1 MAKTMRSKTMK
12 RHHKGKSMKHHR
24 KGKGK
29 SMKHHRKGKGK
40 SMKHHRKGKGK
51 SMKHH
56 KKTKKHHKRKVQKGG
71 MLSVLKEALVPLIFT
86 GSVMKLKKKKGK
98 K

>member
-29 SMKHHRKGKGK
+29 ND
-40 SMKHHRKGKGK
+40 
-51 SMKHH
+51 
-56 KKTKKHHKRKVQKGG
+56 
-71 MLSVLKEALVPLIFT
+71 EASPQR
-86 GSVMKLKKKKGK
+86 
-98 K
+98 

>member
-1 MAKTMRSKTMK
+1 MRSKTMK
-12 RHHKGKSMKHHR
+12 RHH
-24 KGKGK
+24 
-29 SMKHHRKGKGK
+29 KGK

-71 MLSVLKEALVPLIFT
+71 MLSVLKEALVPLLFT

>member
-1 MAKTMRSKTMK
+1 MRSKTMK
-12 RHHKGKSMKHHR
+12 RHH
-24 KGKGK
+24 KGK

-56 KKTKKHHKRKVQKGG
+56 KKTKKHHKRKVQRGG
-71 MLSVLKEALVPLIFT
+71 MFTALKEALVPLIFT
-86 GSVMKLKKKKGK
+86 GSVMKLKKKKGRK
-98 K
+98 

>member
-1 MAKTMRSKTMK
+1 MRSKTMK

-24 KGKGK
+24 KGKC
-29 SMKHHRKGKGK
+29 K

-56 KKTKKHHKRKVQKGG
+56 KKTKKHHKRKVQRGG
-71 MLSVLKEALVPLIFT
+71 MLSLLKDALVPFILT

>member
-1 MAKTMRSKTMK
+1 MRSKTMK
-12 RHHKGKSMKHHR
+12 RHH
-24 KGKGK
+24 KGK

-56 KKTKKHHKRKVQKGG
+56 KKTKKHHKRKVQRGG
-71 MLSVLKEALVPLIFT
+71 MFPFLKEALVPLIFT
-86 GSVMKLKKKKGK
+86 GSVIKLRKKGK
-98 K
+98 KGKKGKK

>member
-1 MAKTMRSKTMK
+1 MRSKTMK
-12 RHHKGKSMKHHR
+12 RHHKSKSMKHHR

-29 SMKHHRKGKGK
+29 T
-40 SMKHHRKGKGK
+40 MKHHRKGKGK

>member
-1 MAKTMRSKTMK
+1 MRSKTMK
-12 RHHKGKSMKHHR
+12 RHHKGKSMKYHR

-40 SMKHHRKGKGK
+40 T
-51 SMKHH
+51 MKHH

>member
-1 MAKTMRSKTMK
+1 MRSKTMK
-12 RHHKGKSMKHHR
+12 RHH
-24 KGKGK
+24 
-29 SMKHHRKGKGK
+29 KGK

-56 KKTKKHHKRKVQKGG
+56 KKTKKHHKRKVQRGG
-71 MLSVLKEALVPLIFT
+71 MFSFLTDAFVPLILT
-86 GSVMKLKKKKGK
+86 GSVMKLNKKKGK

>member
-1 MAKTMRSKTMK
+1 MRSKTMK

-24 KGKGK
+24 KGKSK
-29 SMKHHRKGKGK
+29 SMKHR
-40 SMKHHRKGKGK
+40 RKGKGK

-56 KKTKKHHKRKVQKGG
+56 KKTKKHHKRKVQRGG

-86 GSVMKLKKKKGK
+86 GSVMKLKKKGK

>member
-1 MAKTMRSKTMK
+1 MRSKTMK
-12 RHHKGKSMKHHR
+12 RHH
-24 KGKGK
+24 
-29 SMKHHRKGKGK
+29 KGK

-56 KKTKKHHKRKVQKGG
+56 KKTKKHHKRKVQRGG
-71 MLSVLKEALVPLIFT
+71 MFSVLKEALVPLIFT

>member
-1 MAKTMRSKTMK
+1 MRSKTMK
-12 RHHKGKSMKHHR
+12 RHH
-24 KGKGK
+24 KGK

-56 KKTKKHHKRKVQKGG
+56 KKTKKHHKRKVQRGG
-71 MLSVLKEALVPLIFT
+71 MFAFLNEALAPLILT
-86 GSVMKLKKKKGK
+86 GSVMKLKKKGK

>member
-24 KGKGK
+24 KGKC
-29 SMKHHRKGKGK
+29 K

-56 KKTKKHHKRKVQKGG
+56 KKTKKHHKRKVQRGG
-71 MLSVLKEALVPLIFT
+71 MLSLLKDALVPFILT

>member
-1 MAKTMRSKTMK
+1 MRSKTMK
-12 RHHKGKSMKHHR
+12 RHH
-24 KGKGK
+24 KGK

-56 KKTKKHHKRKVQKGG
+56 KKTKKHHKRKVQRGG
-71 MLSVLKEALVPLIFT
+71 MLSLLKDALVPFILT
-86 GSVMKLKKKKGK
+86 GSVMKLNKKKGK

>member
-1 MAKTMRSKTMK
+1 MRSKTMK
-12 RHHKGKSMKHHR
+12 RHH
-24 KGKGK
+24 KGK

-71 MLSVLKEALVPLIFT
+71 MLSFLKEAFVPLILT
-86 GSVMKLKKKKGK
+86 GSVMTLKKKGK

>member
-1 MAKTMRSKTMK
+1 MRSKTMK

-29 SMKHHRKGKGK
+29 TMKHR
-40 SMKHHRKGKGK
+40 RKGKGK

>member
-1 MAKTMRSKTMK
+1 MRSKTMK

-29 SMKHHRKGKGK
+29 ST
-40 SMKHHRKGKGK
+40 KHHRKGKGK

-56 KKTKKHHKRKVQKGG
+56 KKTKKHHKRKVQRGG
-71 MLSVLKEALVPLIFT
+71 MFTVLREALVPLIFT
-86 GSVMKLKKKKGK
+86 GSVMKLKKKIGK

>member
-1 MAKTMRSKTMK
+1 MRSKTMK
-12 RHHKGKSMKHHR
+12 RHH
-24 KGKGK
+24 KGK

-56 KKTKKHHKRKVQKGG
+56 KKTKKHHKRKVQRGG
-71 MLSVLKEALVPLIFT
+71 MFAFLNEALAPLILT
-86 GSVMKLKKKKGK
+86 GSLMNLKKNGK
-98 K
+98 KEKNGKK

>member
-1 MAKTMRSKTMK
+1 MRSKTMK
-12 RHHKGKSMKHHR
+12 RHN
-24 KGKGK
+24 KGK

-56 KKTKKHHKRKVQKGG
+56 KKTKKHHKRKVQRGG
-71 MLSVLKEALVPLIFT
+71 MFSFLTDAFVPLILT
-86 GSVMKLKKKKGK
+86 GSVMKLKKEGKKGK

>member
-1 MAKTMRSKTMK
+1 MRSKTMK
-12 RHHKGKSMKHHR
+12 RHN
-24 KGKGK
+24 KGK

-56 KKTKKHHKRKVQKGG
+56 KKTKKHHKRKVQRGG
-71 MLSVLKEALVPLIFT
+71 MLSILKDALVPFILT
-86 GSVMKLKKKKGK
+86 GSVMKLNKKKGK